1 MRENNIDEEDAALS
15 GGGSGDIVMEP
26 EGGESGGPK
35 NLQNLIFNLKKKAE
49 AEQDIK
55 VSVIRTNMST
65 DRLIFNTCNPIFF
78 NYSFGF

>member
-1 MRENNIDEEDAALS
+1 LRENNIDEEDAALS

-26 EGGESGGPK
+26 EGGESAGPK

-55 VSVIRTNMST
+55 VSVYPNKYVYLS
-65 DRLIFNTCNPIFF
+65 L
-78 NYSFGF
+78 GFTLVIIMESHL